1 MERVMGRI
9 VDLCGEVAAA
19 ADEGGE
25 GLVLAPEAWD
35 RLREDWKDDEIEDAL
50 SFVRDSLLQGE
61 LVDAADSLSAELLT
75 LLGSFG
81 TAASFAKV
89 EAGEARFTVE
99 MIARLARRV
108 ARLEE
113 VLGGFRDGVRP
124 DHRGFGALQTR
135 LMDVGIEKEMWGPDD
150 DPTEEEKGH

>member
-1 MERVMGRI
+1 MGRI

-25 GLVLAPEAWD
+25 GLVLSPEAWD

-108 ARLEE
+108 ARMEE
-113 VLGGFRDGVRP
+113 ALDGFRDGDRP
-124 DHRGFGALQTR
+124 DHRGFSALQTR

-150 DPTEEEKGH
+150 DEPDEEDKGH

>member
-1 MERVMGRI
+1 MGRI

-25 GLVLAPEAWD
+25 GLVLSPEAWD
-35 RLREDWKDDEIEDAL
+35 RLREDWKDEEIEDAL

-75 LLGSFG
+75 LLGTFG
-81 TAASFAKV
+81 TAATFAKL

-99 MIARLARRV
+99 IVARLARRV
-108 ARLEE
+108 SRIEE
-113 VLGGFRDGVRP
+113 VLEGFRDGERP
-124 DHRGFGALQTR
+124 DNRGFSALRTR

-150 DPTEEEKGH
+150 DLTEEEKDRGH